1 MMRLHENTGTSTAF
15 QMSAGFD
22 VQRGKYSALAELHRR
37 SLRSVITNY
46 DCDTMALPILV
57 SLTEDSYCC

>member
-1 MMRLHENTGTSTAF
+1 MFAD
-15 QMSAGFD
+15 FD

-37 SLRSVITNY
+37 SLRSVIPNY

-57 SLTEDSYCC
+57 PLTEDSCCC